1 MPIDLL
7 SSIKKTSQWTFS
19 SPTLNNI
26 LGSSFF
32 VSIVIALLMV
42 LLIMIMYPA
51 KKHTPVSVLLKMFIY
66 MFFGTML
73 IVFLHDGVIKTMYD
87 EEQQNSEAD
96 DLMSGVNITNADAV
110 YNTNPIPT
118 IQRNQSQQDQLPR
131 DQLPRDQSNQDQLQH
146 DQLPRDQS
154 QQDQL
159 PKKEPT
165 LFIGGGGSLDA
176 VKPPKHKPNPYK
188 HDL

>member
-19 SPTLNNI
+19 SPTLNGV

-51 KKHTPVSVLLKMFIY
+51 KKNTPISILLKMFIY

-73 IVFLHDGVIKTMYD
+73 VVFLHDGVIKTMYD
-87 EEQQNSEAD
+87 EEQQCSEEET
-96 DLMSGVNITNADAV
+96 LMSGVNIKNADVV

-118 IQRNQSQQDQLPR
+118 IQMPNTQSTPNTQNTPSTQNTQQEKMELP
-131 DQLPRDQSNQDQLQH
+131 
-146 DQLPRDQS
+146 
-154 QQDQL
+154 
-159 PKKEPT
+159 

-176 VKPPKHKPNPYK
+176 AKPPKHKPNPYK
-188 HDL
+188 HDAEILL